1 MSVIATA
8 AGVLGK
14 LVAKPLTDAALRQER
29 VLRALKAVRLDP
41 RKPPRD
47 FDGIYAY
54 ALIEYCAN
62 RAESVLAV
70 FRDQYVIDSFRRSF
84 EARDLTRVRREVAEA
99 VERNRETGEFGHL
112 AHGFEEHVD
121 AFAATFEQVVDRTR
135 APHEAR
141 LEETV
146 KALVSAVGRTR
157 DEEEGRRLRI
167 EPGRAEL
174 TPAQRLAQDAEEW
187 FRAVGYEIR
196 QQQWPVGED
205 AVALLVDIPRR
216 RGRFDRTV
224 MLCVAGEL
232 GPHHLNALAE
242 LADSAAAAEGWGIAR
257 LRVSAA
263 ARALAEASEE
273 RLFCYSFDEL
283 IDEEAD
289 FEPYLAWVEEEVRRR
304 GIDTRYVPLSCEK
317 DEIDPGTGQRLATS
331 DYRWQ
336 DGGLDDYVARWLDE
350 PAKQHLSV
358 LGEFGMGKSW
368 FALHLAH
375 TMVQAWRDAK
385 RRGVPRPRLP
395 LLIPLRDYV
404 KQTTV
409 QGLLAEFF
417 FDKHKI
423 DLRSADVVRVL
434 NRMGRL
440 LLIFDGFDEMAARAD
455 RNTVVAN
462 FWSLASAVD
471 QGAKVLLSSRKEH
484 FRDAQEA
491 RDLFGA
497 KISASGHGTI
507 VNGPTFDIVELVPFD
522 DEQIERMLRNDLGD
536 DDKVRTVMGHP
547 DVLELMR
554 RPVMSELV
562 IDALPEIE
570 HGAEV
575 DLARIYLYAV
585 QRKMDRDVLEE
596 RTFTSR
602 ADKLYFLCE
611 VAWEMLSTDRLTLN
625 YRDFP
630 DHLRNCFGP
639 AVQSAKDLDF
649 WEQDMRNQGML
660 VRNAEG
666 DYGPSHKSL
675 LEFLV
680 ALRLVAELGMLEG
693 DFLAA
698 VQPAGSD
705 GADGMRVVASW
716 SEYFTSRGPD
726 GSLAPLESFAT
737 ESIDALARSLGS
749 LDHNRTVFEFMAAM
763 VRDRPENLARLVK
776 LTGHSDTGRL
786 DGNCLNLAVYAG
798 FSLAGASLPCRNLYG
813 FGAWDKERR
822 TSLADADLRDTDL
835 RLARLSRADLAG
847 ADLTGARL
855 RNELLHDEHHRDVL
869 LMPDGTVVTAAD
881 GSLLHWPGGNL
892 ADPPLRLPAGH
903 DRLLRA
909 WDADIWW
916 TVGPDGGRLI
926 RSATGEVV
934 GSTPPLHNAGL
945 AVRWRG
951 RQQVFDAMRHE
962 VRSSHGPAVVEQIP
976 SPMADQRYGNYF
988 SDGSRVGLLA
998 AGPTAVE
1005 YLVTDETAAGGWRS
1019 VRRAALRLNS
1029 DDWFLSSSAD
1039 SALIAADGRV
1049 VGVVDGTSDEVRL
1062 TPDGLTLPFPVSDLA
1077 GSFLYRTRSGLA
1089 ALAADGGLRGWRL
1102 DHGDQPVLWQHGV
1115 PIGVAGL
1122 GAAPS
1127 GDRLAM
1133 ATAMGELWLL
1143 DFRTGEILA
1152 RVPLTERLRG
1162 TRFSRDCGFD
1172 EDTLAAIVRLGGILV
1187 E

>member
-1 MSVIATA
+1 MSVVATA

-14 LVAKPLTDAALRQER
+14 LVAKPLTDAAMRQER

-41 RKPPRD
+41 RKPPQD
-47 FDGIYAY
+47 FDGIYAVT
-54 ALIEYCAN
+54 LIEYCAG

-70 FRDQYVIDSFRRSF
+70 FRDEYVIGSFRRSF
-84 EARDLTRVRREVAEA
+84 ALRDLTRVRREVAEA

-121 AFAATFEQVVDRTR
+121 GFAAAFEQVVDRTR

-146 KALVSAVGRTR
+146 KALVSQVSRTR
-157 DEEEGRRLRI
+157 EEEEGRRLRI

-174 TPAQRLAQDAEEW
+174 TPAQRLARDAEEW

-196 QQQWPVGED
+196 QPQWPVGED
-205 AVALLVDIPRR
+205 AIALLVDIPRR

-232 GPHHLNALAE
+232 GPHHLNTLAG
-242 LADSAAAAEGWGIAR
+242 LADSADAAEGWGIAR

-263 ARALAEASEE
+263 ARARAAASED

-304 GIDTRYVPLSCEK
+304 GIDTRYVPQSCEK
-317 DEIDPGTGQRLATS
+317 SEIDPATGQPIATS
-331 DYRWQ
+331 RYHWQ

-375 TMVQAWRDAK
+375 TMVLAWRDAK

-417 FDKHKI
+417 FDKHKVN
-423 DLRSADVVRVL
+423 LRSAEVVRVL

-484 FRDAQEA
+484 FRDDREA

-497 KISASGHGTI
+497 KITAAGHGATADGPIFEI
-507 VNGPTFDIVELVPFD
+507 VQLVEFE
-522 DEQIERMLRNDLGD
+522 DEQIERMLRHRLKQ
-536 DDKVRTVMGHP
+536 DKVREVMRHPTVR
-547 DVLELMR
+547 ELMR
-554 RPVMSELV
+554 RPLMSELV

-570 HGAEV
+570 QGAEI

-585 QRKMDRDVLEE
+585 RRKMDRDIHAE

-630 DHLRNCFGP
+630 GRLRSFFGP
-639 AVQSAKDLDF
+639 VVQRDADLDF

-680 ALRLVAELGMLEG
+680 ALKLAGELGLLTG
-693 DFLAA
+693 DFLDAVRVPGAA
-698 VQPAGSD
+698 AGDGSRSWSAHFAAR
-705 GADGMRVVASW
+705 GADGSLPGLTAFAP
-716 SEYFTSRGPD
+716 EPAEALAGTFGELGPD
-726 GSLAPLESFAT
+726 
-737 ESIDALARSLGS
+737 DA
-749 LDHNRTVFEFMAAM
+749 VFEFLATM
-763 VRDRPENLARLVK
+763 VREHPDHRARLLELAQV
-776 LTGHSDTGRL
+776 SSSGRPL
-786 DGNCLNLAVYAG
+786 LNCLRLLAEADG
-798 FSLAGASLPCRNLYG
+798 HLENAPLAGLDLSG
-813 FGAWDKERR
+813 FGIWMTYRKL
-822 TSLADADLRDTDL
+822 S
-835 RLARLSRADLAG
+835 LSRADLRGADLTAAELRGADLSG
-847 ADLTGARL
+847 ADLTGAQLSRSIL
-855 RNELLHDEHHRDVL
+855 RSAEGWQCLLTS
-869 LMPDGTVVTAAD
+869 G
-881 GSLLHWPGGNL
+881 
-892 ADPPLRLPAGH
+892 
-903 DRLLRA
+903 
-909 WDADIWW
+909 
-916 TVGPDGGRLI
+916 GGRGLEA
-926 RSATGEVV
+926 R
-934 GSTPPLHNAGL
+934 PGL
-945 AVRWRG
+945 ALARWPPG
-951 RQQVFDAMRHE
+951 RASPA
-962 VRSSHGPAVVEQIP
+962 VRS
-976 SPMADQRYGNYF
+976 R
-988 SDGSRVGLLA
+988 
-998 AGPTAVE
+998 
-1005 YLVTDETAAGGWRS
+1005 
-1019 VRRAALRLNS
+1019 
-1029 DDWFLSSSAD
+1029 
-1039 SALIAADGRV
+1039 
-1049 VGVVDGTSDEVRL
+1049 
-1062 TPDGLTLPFPVSDLA
+1062 
-1077 GSFLYRTRSGLA
+1077 
-1089 ALAADGGLRGWRL
+1089 
-1102 DHGDQPVLWQHGV
+1102 
-1115 PIGVAGL
+1115 
-1122 GAAPS
+1122 
-1127 GDRLAM
+1127 
-1133 ATAMGELWLL
+1133 
-1143 DFRTGEILA
+1143 
-1152 RVPLTERLRG
+1152 
-1162 TRFSRDCGFD
+1162 
-1172 EDTLAAIVRLGGILV
+1172 
-1187 E
+1187 

>member
-14 LVAKPLTDAALRQER
+14 LVAKPLTDAAMRQER

-54 ALIEYCAN
+54 ALIEYCAG

-70 FRDQYVIDSFRRSF
+70 FRDEYVVDSFRRSF
-84 EARDLTRVRREVAEA
+84 EARDWTRVRREVAEA

-121 AFAATFEQVVDRTR
+121 GFAAAFDQLVDRSR

-146 KALVSAVGRTR
+146 KAYLRRVDRTR
-157 DEEEGRRLRI
+157 DEEENRRLRI

-174 TPAQRLAQDAEEW
+174 TPAQRLARDAEEW

-196 QQQWPVGED
+196 KEQWPVGDD
-205 AVALLVDIPRR
+205 AIALLVDIPRR

-232 GPHHLNALAE
+232 GPHHLNTLAE
-242 LADSAAAAEGWGIAR
+242 LTDSADAAEGWGIAR

-263 ARALAEASEE
+263 ARAKAAASED

-289 FEPYLAWVEEEVRRR
+289 FEPYLRWVEEEVRRR
-304 GIDTRYVPLSCEK
+304 GIDTRYVPLSCKK
-317 DEIDPGTGQRLATS
+317 DEVDPVTGQRLATS

-440 LLIFDGFDEMAARAD
+440 LLVFDGFDEMAARAD
-455 RNTVVAN
+455 RNTVVTN

-497 KISASGHGTI
+497 KLSASGHGAI
-507 VNGPTFDIVELVPFD
+507 VDGPTFDIVELVPFD
-522 DEQIERMLRNDLGD
+522 DEQIERMLRNRLAE
-536 DDKVRTVMGHP
+536 DKVRTVMAHP

-570 HGAEV
+570 DGAEV

-585 QRKMDRDVLEE
+585 KRKMDRDVLEE

-611 VAWEMLSTDRLTLN
+611 VAWEMLSTDRLSLN

-630 DHLRNCFGP
+630 DHLRSCFGP

-680 ALRLVAELGMLEG
+680 ALRMVAQLGLLEG

-698 VQPAGSD
+698 VQPVGSD
-705 GADGMRVVASW
+705 GSDGSRVASW
-716 SEYFTSRGPD
+716 SEYFTSRRAD
-726 GSLAPLESFAT
+726 GSLAPLSGFAP
-737 ESIDALARSLGS
+737 ESIDVLTRSFGAF
-749 LDHNRTVFEFMAAM
+749 DHNRTVFDFMAAM
-763 VRDRPENLARLVK
+763 VREQPRNLARLVK
-776 LTGHSDTGRL
+776 LTGFPDTGRL
-786 DGNCLNLAVYAG
+786 DGNCLNLAVHAG
-798 FSLAGASLPCRNLYG
+798 FSLAGLSLPGRNLSG
-813 FGAWDKERR
+813 FGPWESTDRR
-822 TSLADADLRDTDL
+822 PSFEGADLR
-835 RLARLSRADLAG
+835 G
-847 ADLTGARL
+847 ADLRRAELGGLDLFGANL
-855 RNELLHDEHHRDVL
+855 TDTQLDTDILVDGAGHHSGLLLADH
-869 LMPDGTVVTAAD
+869 TVVVRSD
-881 GSLLHWPGGNL
+881 DWLLHWPGGRL
-892 ADPPLRLPAGH
+892 DRPPLRLPAHGH
-903 DRLLRA
+903 RLLAA
-909 WDADIWW
+909 WDHDTWW
-916 TVGPDGGRLI
+916 VAGPAGGRLV
-926 RSATGEVV
+926 RSATGETV
-934 GSTPPLHNAGL
+934 GTTPPIHSMELPI
-945 AVRWRG
+945 RWRG
-951 RQQVFDAMRHE
+951 HQGIFDIGTFT
-962 VRSSHGPAVVEQIP
+962 VRDGTGSVIEELAPPV
-976 SPMADQRYGNYF
+976 ADRKLGAYF
-988 SDGSRVGLLA
+988 GDRARVGLLA
-998 AGPTAVE
+998 VSSDAVE
-1005 YLVTDETAAGGWRS
+1005 FLVTDETAAEGWRS
-1019 VRRAALRLNS
+1019 L
-1029 DDWFLSSSAD
+1029 
-1039 SALIAADGRV
+1039 GRTDV
-1049 VGVVDGTSDEVRL
+1049 APDATPTDIDTSPEGAMLAFDHRIVAMVDGTSDDFL
-1062 TPDGLTLPFPVSDLA
+1062 LAGDGLAMPFALSSRIESLV
-1077 GSFLYRTRSGLA
+1077 YRSRSGLA
-1089 ALAADGGLRGWRL
+1089 ALAANGTLRAWRP
-1102 DHGDQPVLWQHGV
+1102 DHADQPVVWQHSV
-1115 PIGVAGL
+1115 PSAVAGL
-1122 GAAPS
+1122 WAPPA
-1127 GDRLAM
+1127 GDRLAV
-1133 ATAMGELWLL
+1133 TTTMGELWLL
-1143 DFRTGEILA
+1143 DFRTGDVLA
-1152 RVPLTERLRG
+1152 RAALTDRLRG

-1172 EDTLAAIVRLGGILV
+1172 DDTLAAIERLGGILV
-1187 E
+1187 D

>member
-1 MSVIATA
+1 MSAIAAA

-14 LVAKPLTDAALRQER
+14 LVAKPATDAAMRQEW
-29 VLRALKAVRLDP
+29 VLRALRAVRLDP

-47 FDGIYAY
+47 FDSIYAV
-54 ALIEYCAN
+54 ALIEYCAG
-62 RAESVLAV
+62 RADSVLAV
-70 FRDQYVIDSFRRSF
+70 FRDAYVVESFRRSF
-84 EARDLTRVRREVAEA
+84 ELRDLARVRREVAEA

-121 AFAATFEQVVDRTR
+121 AFAAAFEQVVDRTR
-135 APHEAR
+135 EPHEAR

-146 KALVSAVGRTR
+146 RALLSQVGRTR
-157 DEEEGRRLRI
+157 DEEEDRRLRI
-167 EPGRAEL
+167 EPRRAVL

-196 QQQWPVGED
+196 REQWPVGAD

-232 GPHHLNALAE
+232 GPHHLNTLSE
-242 LADSAAAAEGWGIAR
+242 LADSTGAAEGWGIAR

-263 ARALAEASEE
+263 ARAVAAGDD

-317 DEIDPGTGQRLATS
+317 DEFDPVTGQQLGTS
-331 DYRWQ
+331 RYHWR

-375 TMVQAWRDAK
+375 TMVLAWRDAK

-417 FDKHKI
+417 FDKHKVN
-423 DLRSADVVRVL
+423 LRSADVVRVL

-440 LLIFDGFDEMAARAD
+440 LLVFDGFDEMAARAD

-484 FRDAQEA
+484 FRDDREA

-497 KISASGHGTI
+497 KITTAGHGTTADGPIFEI
-507 VNGPTFDIVELVPFD
+507 VRLVEFE
-522 DEQIERMLRNDLGD
+522 DEQIERMLRQRLAE
-536 DDKVRTVMGHP
+536 DKVHEVMRHPTVR
-547 DVLELMR
+547 ELMR
-554 RPVMSELV
+554 RPLMSELV

-570 HGAEV
+570 QGAEV

-585 QRKMDRDVLEE
+585 RRKMDRDISAE

-611 VAWEMLSTDRLTLN
+611 VAWEMLSTDRLSLN

-630 DHLRNCFGP
+630 ARLRSYFGP
-639 AVQSAKDLDF
+639 VVRRDTDLDF

-680 ALRLVAELGMLEG
+680 ALKFAGELGLLTG
-693 DFLAA
+693 DFLDA
-698 VQPAGSD
+698 VRVGAPAGD
-705 GADGMRVVASW
+705 GGSRSW
-716 SEYFTSRGPD
+716 SEHFSARDAAGRLPGLTAFAPEPAQTLAGTF
-726 GSLAPLESFAT
+726 GSLGPNDTVFGFLATMVREHPDHRARLLDLARASAPGRPLLNCLRLLAEADGHLADAPLA
-737 ESIDALARSLGS
+737 G
-749 LDHNRTVFEFMAAM
+749 LD
-763 VRDRPENLARLVK
+763 
-776 LTGHSDTGRL
+776 LTGFGVLVGEDP
-786 DGNCLNLAVYAG
+786 V
-798 FSLAGASLPCRNLYG
+798 SLAGADLR
-813 FGAWDKERR
+813 GADLLDAA
-822 TSLADADLRDTDL
+822 LADV
-835 RLARLSRADLAG
+835 DLAG

-855 RNELLHDEHHRDVL
+855 TAGVLRNAGWNCLLTSGGAVVAWDRR
-869 LMPDGTVVTAAD
+869 TV
-881 GSLLHWPGGNL
+881 LHWPDGQVSEPPVRFAARGTLFVHEWSESVWWMADFRAGRLVDSTSGQPVGEVEFDESMLVPVHWRGRRVLMDPTEGEILDPETGDLIERWTPPVESNHWVILNGDFRAGLL
-892 ADPPLRLPAGH
+892 AIGPRISYLVPEPDAACAWRTVAVLDVGENSGRVLRTGSGDSELIIHNGRPVMAVDG
-903 DRLLRA
+903 
-909 WDADIWW
+909 
-916 TVGPDGGRLI
+916 VGEQAVVRPDGL
-926 RSATGEVV
+926 
-934 GSTPPLHNAGL
+934 PLSLDPDSEFFDGFVFRAGVGL
-945 AVRWRG
+945 AVLGQRG
-951 RQQVFDAMRHE
+951 RLTAWSMTEAAAEPVWE
-962 VRSSHGPAVVEQIP
+962 CTPG
-976 SPMADQRYGNYF
+976 
-988 SDGSRVGLLA
+988 GLID
-998 AGPTAVE
+998 V
-1005 YLVTDETAAGGWRS
+1005 
-1019 VRRAALRLNS
+1019 
-1029 DDWFLSSSAD
+1029 
-1039 SALIAADGRV
+1039 AADPAG
-1049 VGVVDGTSDEVRL
+1049 ERL
-1062 TPDGLTLPFPVSDLA
+1062 SAITT
-1077 GSFLYRTRSGLA
+1077 
-1089 ALAADGGLRGWRL
+1089 
-1102 DHGDQPVLWQHGV
+1102 
-1115 PIGVAGL
+1115 
-1122 GAAPS
+1122 
-1127 GDRLAM
+1127 
-1133 ATAMGELWLL
+1133 MGELWLL
-1143 DFRTGEILA
+1143 DFRTGELLA
-1152 RVPLTERLRG
+1152 RTPLGDRLRG

-1172 EDTLAAIVRLGGILV
+1172 DETLDAIVRLGGV
-1187 E
+1187 VVD

>member
-8 AGVLGK
+8 AGALAR
-14 LVAKPLTDAALRQER
+14 LVAKPLTDAAMRQER
-29 VLRALKAVRLDP
+29 VLRALRLVKLDP

-47 FDGIYAY
+47 FDGLYALT
-54 ALIEYCAN
+54 LIEYCAG

-70 FRDQYVIDSFRRSF
+70 FRDEYVIDSFRRSF
-84 EARDLTRVRREVAEA
+84 EHRDLARVRREVAEA

-121 AFAATFEQVVDRTR
+121 AFSATFEELVDRTR
-135 APHEAR
+135 EPHEVR
-141 LEETV
+141 FEEMV
-146 KALVSAVGRTR
+146 KKFVRTADRTR
-157 DEEEGRRLRI
+157 DEEEHRRLRI
-167 EPGRAEL
+167 EPHRAEL

-196 QQQWPVGED
+196 REQWPVGED

-232 GPHHLNALAE
+232 GPHHLNALAG
-242 LADSAAAAEGWGIAR
+242 LTDSMAAAEGWGIAR

-263 ARALAEASEE
+263 ARALAKASDDT
-273 RLFCYSFDEL
+273 LFCYSFDEL

-317 DEIDPGTGQRLATS
+317 DEVDPVTGQRLATS

-375 TMVQAWRDAK
+375 TMVQAWREAK

-417 FDKHKI
+417 FNKHKV
-423 DLRSADVVRVL
+423 LRSADVVQVL

-497 KISASGHGTI
+497 KISASGHGAI

-522 DEQIERMLRNDLGD
+522 DEQIERMLRNDLKD

-630 DHLRNCFGP
+630 DHLRSCFGP

-680 ALRLVAELGMLEG
+680 ALRLVAQLGLLEG

-698 VQPAGSD
+698 VQPTEWEGD
-705 GADGMRVVASW
+705 GASHLVPW

-726 GSLAPLESFAT
+726 GSLAPLAGFAP
-737 ESIDALARSLGS
+737 ESIEVLAGS
-749 LDHNRTVFEFMAAM
+749 FGMLEDNLTVFEFMAAM
-763 VRDRPENLARLVK
+763 VRDEPGNLARLVE
-776 LTGHSDTGRL
+776 LTGHPDTGRL
-786 DGNCLNLAVYAG
+786 DGNCLNLAVHAG
-798 FSLAGASLPCRNLYG
+798 FDLAGLSLPGRQLFG
-813 FGAWDKERR
+813 FGPWELERGV
-822 TSLADADLRDTDL
+822 SLSGADLRGADL
-835 RLARLSRADLAG
+835 RRAALAGVDLSG
-847 ADLTGARL
+847 ADLTEARVRPNIL
-855 RNELLHDEHHRDVL
+855 RDGTRGRAGL
-869 LMPDGTVVTAAD
+869 LMDDGTVVAASN
-881 GSLLHWPGGNL
+881 GALLHWPGGRL
-892 ADPPLRLPAGH
+892 TDPPLRFPIDGIRALTIWDSGTWWAAG
-903 DRLLRA
+903 
-909 WDADIWW
+909 
-916 TVGPDGGRLI
+916 PGGGWLI
-926 RSATGEVV
+926 RSATGEVLDT
-934 GSTPPLHNAGL
+934 TPGIGPMELPIRWGGL
-945 AVRWRG
+945 PR
-951 RQQVFDAMRHE
+951 VFDLGAYI
-962 VRSSHGPAVVEQIP
+962 VRDHGRTVVARL
-976 SPMADQRYGNYF
+976 SWMAGSNRCFHF
-988 SDGSRVGLLA
+988 SDHSRVGVLTSSR
-998 AGPTAVE
+998 GAVE
-1005 YLVTDETAAGGWRS
+1005 FLVTDEQAAGGWRS
-1019 VRRAALRLNS
+1019 IGRLALPLGAAMQSIDR
-1029 DDWFLSSSAD
+1029 SAG
-1039 SALIAADGRV
+1039 SALLTPEGRIVAVVDSTSEEVRLAADG
-1049 VGVVDGTSDEVRL
+1049 L
-1062 TPDGLTLPFPVSDLA
+1062 ALPFPLDGPIQRFV
-1077 GSFLYRTRSGLA
+1077 YRSVSGLA
-1089 ALAADGGLRGWRL
+1089 ALASNGSLRGWRL
-1102 DHGDQPVLWQHGV
+1102 DHPDEPALWHHRIPVITGLW
-1115 PIGVAGL
+1115 
-1122 GAAPS
+1122 AATA
-1127 GDRLAM
+1127 GDRLAL
-1133 ATAMGELWLL
+1133 TTHMGELWLL
-1143 DFRTGEILA
+1143 DFLTGEVLH
-1152 RVPLTERLRG
+1152 RLPLTDRLRG

-1172 EDTLAAIVRLGGILV
+1172 DDTLAAIVRLGGVLV
-1187 E
+1187 D